1 MIVAGGGWS
10 VYSHIQ
16 PWQPAKAPAVPARMG
31 EFSGA
36 GAVRSPQTLQPPVV
50 IAAPKAADPHPAQ
63 KKTHKKAVVAT
74 AQTRT
79 AAPAA
84 K

>member
-1 MIVAGGGWS
+1 
-10 VYSHIQ
+10 VYFHIQ

-31 EFSGA
+31 TMSGFSGA

-50 IAAPKAADPHPAQ
+50 SAAPKAAAPIQ
-63 KKTHKKAVVAT
+63 SHKKKHKTAAAAS
-74 AQTRT
+74 AQTGT